1 MDVKY
6 FDDELSARHFQARW
20 VRVFKVWTFPLVI
33 EKHSRKLALSV
44 QGANLE
50 SSLNKQVMPV
60 LSLPVMFMIF
70 GFWKTTPQGQTHLIN
85 VVHVGTNQQVIHL
98 AGSSVTLRA
107 KLPGPWQTTA
117 WQALPRHLR
126 HLTASAALFSNLA
139 LKYAALFNSQL
150 LSARLA
156 VSVQKCR
163 VCLTFLKRFCNRGKR
178 LSWPQCVISG
188 TLPAW
193 YSVLHSAGFITLEAD
208 TLVAR

>member
-1 MDVKY
+1 MT
-6 FDDELSARHFQARW
+6 LS
-20 VRVFKVWTFPLVI
+20 VRVWKLWACPLVI
-33 EKHSRKLALSV
+33 EKQRRKCLGSLSAGGQPRV
-44 QGANLE
+44 LI
-50 SSLNKQVMPV
+50 KQTGNVCSPGSCHV
-60 LSLPVMFMIF
+60 YDLLFLKNNAAGSDSPHQCGPCWHKSTSHTPSWVIC
-70 GFWKTTPQGQTHLIN
+70 KPQGEATWALTDH
-85 VVHVGTNQQVIHL
+85 
-98 AGSSVTLRA
+98 
-107 KLPGPWQTTA
+107 

-126 HLTASAALFSNLA
+126 RLTASAALFSNLA
-139 LKYAALFNSQL
+139 LKYAAVFNSQL

-188 TLPAW
+188 TLPVW